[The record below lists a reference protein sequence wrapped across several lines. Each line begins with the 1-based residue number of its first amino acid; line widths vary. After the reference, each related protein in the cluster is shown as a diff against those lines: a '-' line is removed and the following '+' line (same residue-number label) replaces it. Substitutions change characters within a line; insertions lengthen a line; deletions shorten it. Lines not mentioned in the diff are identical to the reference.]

1 MRKIT
6 YYCDRC
12 GKEAPSVVQI
22 GYRTINVETGEPEE
36 YEFGAE
42 LCVDCFDLV
51 DKATMAA
58 VNTKEPPKVKA
69 KKAYSKR
76 DIDMP
81 KVLALRKAGWTFEK
95 IGIEFGVTDQT
106 IINRIRAWEAEQG
119 KEAGEGENNG

>member
-22 GYRTINVETGEPEE
+22 GYRTIDPETGDPVD

-58 VNTKEPPKVKA
+58 VNSKPPVKVK
-69 KKAYSKR
+69 KTTTKR

-81 KVLALRKAGWTFEK
+81 KVLALRKAGLTFEK
-95 IGIEFGVTDQT
+95 IGIEFVVTDQT

-119 KEAGEGENNG
+119 KEDGDAEVD

>member
-1 MRKIT
+1 MCKIT

-12 GKEAPSVVQI
+12 GKKAPSVVQI
-22 GYRTINVETGEPEE
+22 GYRTINVETGEPED

-58 VNTKEPPKVKA
+58 VNTKEPPKVK
-69 KKAYSKR
+69 KKPTGKK

-81 KVLALRKAGWTFEK
+81 KVLALRKAGWTFK
-95 IGIEFGVTDQT
+95 MIGIEFGVTDQT
-106 IINRIRAWEAEQG
+106 IINRIRAWEANAG
-119 KEAGEGENNG
+119 KEDGDAEVE

>member
-1 MRKIT
+1 MRKFT

-22 GYRTINVETGEPEE
+22 GYRTIDPETGDPVD

-42 LCVDCFDLV
+42 LCIDCFDLV

-81 KVLALRKAGWTFEK
+81 KVLALRKAGWTIAIMSERSCSW
-95 IGIEFGVTDQT
+95 ELRVTNSAT
-106 IINRIRAWEAEQG
+106 SLWTSRNSSGCSRNYGR
-119 KEAGEGENNG
+119 

>member
-22 GYRTINVETGEPEE
+22 GYRTIDPETGDPVD

-42 LCVDCFDLV
+42 LCLDCFDLV

-58 VNTKEPPKVKA
+58 VNSKPSVKVKKPTG
-69 KKAYSKR
+69 KK

-106 IINRIRAWEAEQG
+106 IINRLRAWEAEQG
-119 KEAGEGENNG
+119 KEDGDAEVD

>member
-22 GYRTINVETGEPEE
+22 CYRTINVETGEPED

-58 VNTKEPPKVKA
+58 VNNKPPTPIK
-69 KKAYSKR
+69 KKASTTKR

-119 KEAGEGENNG
+119 KAEEENNE

>member
-6 YYCDRC
+6 YFCDRC
-12 GKEAPSVVQI
+12 GKEVTGGLVQT
-22 GYRTINVETGEPEE
+22 GYRTIDLTTGEPED

-58 VNTKEPPKVKA
+58 VNSKPPVKVKKTTA
-69 KKAYSKR
+69 KR

-119 KEAGEGENNG
+119 KEETDEED

>member
-22 GYRTINVETGEPEE
+22 GYRTIDPETGDPVD

-42 LCVDCFDLV
+42 LCLDCFDLV

-58 VNTKEPPKVKA
+58 VTSKPPIKVK
-69 KKAYSKR
+69 KTTTKR

-119 KEAGEGENNG
+119 KEDGDAEVD

>member
-12 GKEAPSVVQI
+12 GKEAPNVVQI
-22 GYRTINVETGEPEE
+22 GYRTIDPETGDPVD

-42 LCVDCFDLV
+42 LCLDCFDLV
-51 DKATMAA
+51 DKATRAA
-58 VNTKEPPKVKA
+58 VNSKPPVKVKKTTA
-69 KKAYSKR
+69 KR

-119 KEAGEGENNG
+119 KEDGDAEVD

>member
-22 GYRTINVETGEPEE
+22 GYRTIDPETGDPVD

-58 VNTKEPPKVKA
+58 VNTKPPTPIK
-69 KKAYSKR
+69 KKASTNKR

-119 KEAGEGENNG
+119 KEDGDAEVD

>member
-22 GYRTINVETGEPEE
+22 GYRTINVETGEPED

-58 VNTKEPPKVKA
+58 VNTKPSTPIK
-69 KKAYSKR
+69 KKASTTKR

-119 KEAGEGENNG
+119 KEDGDAEVD

>member
-6 YYCDRC
+6 YFCDRC
-12 GKEAPSVVQI
+12 GKEVTAGLVRL
-22 GYRTINVETGEPEE
+22 GYITIDMTTGDPED

-58 VNTKEPPKVKA
+58 IKSKEPPKVKKTTA
-69 KKAYSKR
+69 KR

-119 KEAGEGENNG
+119 KEAGDEED